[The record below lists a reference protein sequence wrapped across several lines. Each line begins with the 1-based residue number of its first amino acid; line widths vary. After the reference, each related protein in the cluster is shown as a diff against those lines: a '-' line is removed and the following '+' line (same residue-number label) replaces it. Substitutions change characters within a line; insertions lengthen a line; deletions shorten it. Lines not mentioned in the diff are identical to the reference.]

1 MDKEVTPQIY
11 RPFPQ
16 FPMSFM
22 MVVIHTTSTNPMTL
36 ASAVRGQIQAIDKEV
51 PVYEMETMD
60 ERVSAYI
67 SPRWFNL
74 LLLGTFAFLALMPA
88 AVGVYGVIAYAVEQR
103 TNEIGIRMAL
113 GAETG
118 DVLRML
124 IGQGMGLVA
133 VGLIFGLGGAWA
145 LTRLMKSLL
154 FNVSAADPVT
164 YASVAVVLAAV
175 ALFACYIPARRAARV
190 DPMVALRYE

>member
-1 MDKEVTPQIY
+1 MDKEITPQIY

-16 FPMSFM
+16 FAVSFM
-22 MVVIHTTSTNPMTL
+22 MVVIHTAAADPVTI
-36 ASAVRGQIQAIDKEV
+36 ASAVRSQIQAIDKEV

-74 LLLGTFAFLALMPA
+74 LLLGTFAFLALTLA

-113 GAETG
+113 GARG
-118 DVLRML
+118 NDV
-124 IGQGMGLVA
+124 
-133 VGLIFGLGGAWA
+133 
-145 LTRLMKSLL
+145 MK
-154 FNVSAADPVT
+154 
-164 YASVAVVLAAV
+164 
-175 ALFACYIPARRAARV
+175 C
-190 DPMVALRYE
+190 